1 MSSSGQKRKRQG
13 EVIDGVIA
21 FAEVTK
27 STGGSLPVLAPL
39 KGAMETLVTLL
50 QNAKVS
56 GGEGVICQRC
66 LQYGFRK
73 LRGIWMN
80 GRY

>member
-27 STGGSLPVLAPL
+27 STGASLPVLAPL
-39 KGAMETLVTLL
+39 KGVIETLVTLL

-56 GGEGVICQRC
+56 GSESVVSEWC

-73 LRGIWMN
+73 LRGTWMS
-80 GRY
+80 GRH

>member
-13 EVIDGVIA
+13 EAIDGVIA

-27 STGGSLPVLAPL
+27 STGASLPVLAPL
-39 KGAMETLVTLL
+39 KGVLEALIAVL

-56 GGEGVICQRC
+56 KNDGDA
-66 LQYGFRK
+66 FD
-73 LRGIWMN
+73 
-80 GRY
+80 